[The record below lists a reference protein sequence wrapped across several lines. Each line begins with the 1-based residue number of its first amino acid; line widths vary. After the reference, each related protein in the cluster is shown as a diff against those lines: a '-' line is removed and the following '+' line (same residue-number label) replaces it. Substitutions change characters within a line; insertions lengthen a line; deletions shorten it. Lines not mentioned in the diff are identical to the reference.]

1 VSNEDEMDR
10 LLMIP
15 GPTPVDAKILS
26 ALAQPTISHTSA
38 AIAEIVQECQRGL
51 QQVAGTGTA
60 TPFVFAGSGTLAQE
74 AAIVNLVSP
83 GERLLVISNGF
94 FGDRFA
100 EIAAA
105 HGINAD
111 TLKARWGTSVS
122 AEQVG
127 NKLREGDFSAIT
139 VTHVETST
147 GVAAPV
153 SEIAAEARRH
163 EVPVIVDAVCSL
175 GGMPVSMDDWEVD
188 IILSGAQKALG
199 VPPGLALLLVSEAAM
214 ERRRSLGKIAAYYAD
229 LLNWESSMR
238 DARIYFSTH
247 AVNLAY
253 ALRTGLRIVLREG
266 LEARFHR
273 HRRSADA
280 FRSGM
285 KTYGFPPMTEEDYLA
300 PTLSVL
306 AYPTGIEDQA
316 FRDRLAAR
324 GVVSAGCLGEFRGRG
339 LRFGH
344 MGNITEADLL
354 RALLAVGRALRDG
367 GAEARPEEALGA
379 AAAVLG

>member
-1 VSNEDEMDR
+1 MV
-10 LLMIP
+10 P
-15 GPTPVDAKILS
+15 GPTPVTSKVRS

-51 QQVAGTGTA
+51 QQVAGTSMATA
-60 TPFVFAGSGTLAQE
+60 FVFAGSGTLAQE
-74 AAIVNLVSP
+74 AAIVNLVRP

-122 AEQVG
+122 AEEVG
-127 NKLREGDFSAIT
+127 NTLREGDFSAIT

-147 GVAAPV
+147 GAAAPV
-153 SEIAAEARRH
+153 AEIAAEARKH

-175 GGMPVSMDDWEVD
+175 GGMPVSTEDWEVD
-188 IILSGAQKALG
+188 IVLSGAQKALG

-214 ERRRSLGKIAAYYAD
+214 ERRRRLGKIAAYYAD

-247 AVNLAY
+247 AVNLMY
-253 ALRTGLRIVLREG
+253 ALRAALQIILREG

-285 KTYGFPPMTEEDYLA
+285 RTYGFSSLTEEACLA

-306 AYPTGIEDQA
+306 AYPTGVDDQS
-316 FRDRLAAR
+316 FRDRLAQR
-324 GVVSAGCLGEFRGRG
+324 GVVGAGCLGEFRGRG

-344 MGNITEADLL
+344 MGNLTEADLL

-367 GAEARPEEALGA
+367 GAEARPQEALEA
-379 AAAVLG
+379 AAALLG